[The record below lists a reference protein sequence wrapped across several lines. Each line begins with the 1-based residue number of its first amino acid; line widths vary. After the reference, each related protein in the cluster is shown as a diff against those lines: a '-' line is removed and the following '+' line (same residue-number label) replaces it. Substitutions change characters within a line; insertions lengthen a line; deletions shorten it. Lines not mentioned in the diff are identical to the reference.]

1 MQMETCLRCSNPVH
15 IYGTL
20 CSNCEKEL
28 EQKQKGGNNNESLRN
43 QK

>member
-1 MQMETCLRCSNPVH
+1 MKTETCLRCSNPVH

-20 CSNCEKEL
+20 CGDCEKEL
-28 EQKQKGGNNNESLRN
+28 EKKGDSDNESLLN